1 MDAHRR
7 AYTWWQV
14 IWRSACWLSLLSMEP
29 KGLYWELEIEP
40 MTVFSCACRRPG
52 FADFLGIAAKLDDSR
67 FVSVQLQ
74 PKLREWLAQFCQ
86 KPLCFLTM
94 FKSHRA
100 RFRHQK
106 PALIFSLDLLY

>member
-1 MDAHRR
+1 
-7 AYTWWQV
+7 
-14 IWRSACWLSLLSMEP
+14 MEP
-29 KGLYWELEIEP
+29 KGLYWELEMVPITE
-40 MTVFSCACRRPG
+40 FCCACPRPG
-52 FADFLGIAAKLDDSR
+52 FADFLRIAAELDDSR
-67 FVSVQLQ
+67 FVCVQLQ
-74 PKLREWLAQFCQ
+74 PELREWLAQFCR